1 MVDCKTDIL
10 FQFTMSSPNLPSH
23 LPSHMI
29 VGRYDDLKSLDENM
43 NLMGTILRYE
53 RDNEMV
59 DCETDE
65 KD

>member
-1 MVDCKTDIL
+1 
-10 FQFTMSSPNLPSH
+10 
-23 LPSHMI
+23 MI